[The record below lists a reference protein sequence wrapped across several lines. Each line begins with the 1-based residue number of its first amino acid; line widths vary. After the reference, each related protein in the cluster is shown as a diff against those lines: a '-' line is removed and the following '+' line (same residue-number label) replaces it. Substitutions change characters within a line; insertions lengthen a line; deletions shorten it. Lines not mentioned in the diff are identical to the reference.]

1 MDYKDYYKVLGVEK
15 TASADDIKKA
25 YRKLALQYHPDKNPG
40 NKQAEEKFKEVN
52 EANEVL
58 SNPENRKKYDQLSES
73 YKYAQQHGGG
83 GGFDWSQWQTA
94 QHGGGRTYTYEGD
107 FGDAFG
113 GRGGFSDF
121 FESFFGGHS
130 GFGRSAS
137 GEFGRAAPK
146 KGEDYTAQM
155 DITLQE
161 AFHGAEKI
169 INLDGQKIRLKIKP
183 GTRQGQ
189 VLRLKGKGSAAR
201 SGGNAGDLLIS
212 MNIVPGS
219 GTEIKGRDIYM
230 DTPVDIFT
238 AILGGK
244 ATISTLRGPINV
256 NIPAGSDS
264 GKILRLKGL
273 GMPGSNG
280 TSKGDLYIKL
290 KIEVPKNLTEK
301 EQQLFEQLARDRK
314 K

>member
-1 MDYKDYYKVLGVEK
+1 MEYKDYYKVLGVEK
-15 TASADDIKKA
+15 TATADDLKKA
-25 YRKLALQYHPDKNPG
+25 YRKLALKYHPDKNPG

-58 SNPENRKKYDQLSES
+58 SNPENRKKYDQMSES

-83 GGFDWSQWQTA
+83 RGFDWSQWQTA
-94 QHGGGRTYTYEGD
+94 QPGGGRTYTYEGD
-107 FGDAFG
+107 FGDVFG

-130 GFGRSAS
+130 GFGKS
-137 GEFGRAAPK
+137 GGGFGRNTSR

-169 INLDGQKIRLKIKP
+169 INLDGQKIRLRIKP

-189 VLRLKGKGSAAR
+189 VLRLKGKGRTGSR
-201 SGGNAGDLLIS
+201 GGAAGDLLITV
-212 MNIVPGS
+212 NVVPGR
-219 GTEIKGRDIYM
+219 GTEIKGRDIYL
-230 DTPVDIFT
+230 DTPIDIFT
-238 AILGGK
+238 ATLGGK
-244 ATISTLRGPINV
+244 ATISTLKGSIKV
-256 NIPAGSDS
+256 DIPAGSDS
-264 GKILRLKGL
+264 GKVLRLKGL

-280 TSKGDLYIKL
+280 TSKGDLYVKL

-301 EQQLFEQLARDRK
+301 ERQLFEQLARERK
-314 K
+314 N